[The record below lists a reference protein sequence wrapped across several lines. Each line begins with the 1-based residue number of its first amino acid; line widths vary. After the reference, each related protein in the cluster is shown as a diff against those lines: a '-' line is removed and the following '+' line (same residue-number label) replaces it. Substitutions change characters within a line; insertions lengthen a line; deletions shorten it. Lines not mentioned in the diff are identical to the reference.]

1 MTKFNRKLYDENNQH
16 NQLGSVDLSD
26 TISMSNIETSTTQ
39 PNTDEITDEQTTEL
53 TADGKINESTMDGSS
68 PLDLSETQPLPVII
82 QPPKVVHVIPNW
94 AKGLMIFAS
103 FTILMTGVAYMGRA
117 FSDVPSSAVS
127 VTKTAKEDQDSTK
140 EFTAELKKAAD
151 ATGTPYAITTEVIGG
166 GYVVGIT
173 TYNPEKVT
181 DMYMDYALAKPE
193 VAQTPLTDDKAKSIE
208 ADLSKDLPTINKTIV
223 VKDKSKVTMETYQ
236 HDDKYHTV
244 LLYDGKPFAYVATD
258 KDGVH
263 TNYVTSYYVTDV
275 AAQ

>member
-1 MTKFNRKLYDENNQH
+1 MPKFNRKKYDEKIKH

-26 TISMSNIETSTTQ
+26 TISVGNHEDLANQPDAENITNTETESLVSDQ
-39 PNTDEITDEQTTEL
+39 
-53 TADGKINESTMDGSS
+53 INESVSDELSQ
-68 PLDLSETQPLPVII
+68 LDLSETQPLPVII
-82 QPPKVVHVIPNW
+82 QPSKVVHVIPNW

-103 FTILMTGVAYMGRA
+103 FAILMTAVAYMGNV
-117 FSDVPSSAVS
+117 FSDTPSGAVS
-127 VTKTAKEDQDSTK
+127 VTKTTKEDQNSTK
-140 EFTAELKKAAD
+140 EFTAELKKVAD
-151 ATGTPYAITTEVIGG
+151 TTGTPYAITTEVIGG

-193 VAQTPLTDDKAKSIE
+193 VAQTPLTDDKVKSIE
-208 ADLSKDLPTINKTIV
+208 TDLSKDLPTINKTIV

>member
-1 MTKFNRKLYDENNQH
+1 MPKFNRKLYEENHQPNP
-16 NQLGSVDLSD
+16 LGSVDLSD
-26 TISMSNIETSTTQ
+26 TIPSND
-39 PNTDEITDEQTTEL
+39 TDLSINQSSEDI
-53 TADGKINESTMDGSS
+53 INESATDNTQ
-68 PLDLSETQPLPVII
+68 PLDLSETQSIPVII
-82 QPPKVVHVIPNW
+82 QPKKVVHVIPKW
-94 AKGLMIFAS
+94 AKGLMIFTS
-103 FTILMTGVAYMGRA
+103 FALLITLSAYMGKA
-117 FSDVPSSAVS
+117 FSDVPNNSVS

-140 EFTAELKKAAD
+140 EFTAELKKTAD
-151 ATGTPYAITTEVIGG
+151 ATGTPYAITTEIIGG

-181 DMYMDYALAKPE
+181 DMYMDYALSKPE
-193 VAQTPLTDDKAKSIE
+193 VPQTPLTDDKAKTIE
-208 ADLSKDLPTINKTIV
+208 TDLSKDLPTINKTII

>member
-1 MTKFNRKLYDENNQH
+1 MPKFNRKKYDEKIKH

-26 TISMSNIETSTTQ
+26 TISVGNHEDLANQPDTENITNTETESLVSDQ
-39 PNTDEITDEQTTEL
+39 
-53 TADGKINESTMDGSS
+53 INESVSDELSQ
-68 PLDLSETQPLPVII
+68 LDLSETQPLPVII
-82 QPPKVVHVIPNW
+82 QPSKVVHVIPNW

-103 FTILMTGVAYMGRA
+103 FAILMTGVAYMGNV
-117 FSDVPSSAVS
+117 FSDTPSGAVS
-127 VTKTAKEDQDSTK
+127 VTKTTKEDQNSTK
-140 EFTAELKKAAD
+140 EFTAELKKVAD
-151 ATGTPYAITTEVIGG
+151 TTGTPYAITTEVIGG

-193 VAQTPLTDDKAKSIE
+193 VAQTPLTDDKVKSIE
-208 ADLSKDLPTINKTIV
+208 TDLSKDLPTINKTIV

>member
-1 MTKFNRKLYDENNQH
+1 MPKFNRKLYEENNQH

-26 TISMSNIETSTTQ
+26 TISVND
-39 PNTDEITDEQTTEL
+39 NEL
-53 TADGKINESTMDGSS
+53 TTDTMTDTQSTEPTTTDQITEPVIDDAS

-103 FTILMTGVAYMGRA
+103 FTILITGVAYMGRA
-117 FSDVPSSAVS
+117 FSDVPNSAVS

-151 ATGTPYAITTEVIGG
+151 ATGTPYAITTEMIGG

-208 ADLSKDLPTINKTIV
+208 TDLSKDLPTINKTIV

-236 HDDKYHTV
+236 HDDKYHTI

>member
-1 MTKFNRKLYDENNQH
+1 MPKFNRKKYDEKIKH

-26 TISMSNIETSTTQ
+26 TISVGNHEDLANQPDAENITNTETESLVSDQ
-39 PNTDEITDEQTTEL
+39 
-53 TADGKINESTMDGSS
+53 INESVSDELSQ
-68 PLDLSETQPLPVII
+68 LDLSETQPLPVII
-82 QPPKVVHVIPNW
+82 QPSKVVHVIPNW

-103 FTILMTGVAYMGRA
+103 FAILMTGVAYMGNV
-117 FSDVPSSAVS
+117 FSDTPSGAVS
-127 VTKTAKEDQDSTK
+127 VTKTTKEDQNSTK
-140 EFTAELKKAAD
+140 EFTAELKKVAD
-151 ATGTPYAITTEVIGG
+151 TTGTPYAITTEVIGG

-193 VAQTPLTDDKAKSIE
+193 VAQTPLTDDKVKSIE
-208 ADLSKDLPTINKTIV
+208 TDLSKDLPTINKTIV

-258 KDGVH
+258 KDGAH

>member
-1 MTKFNRKLYDENNQH
+1 MPKFNRKKYDEKIKH

-26 TISMSNIETSTTQ
+26 TISVGNHEDFANQPDTENITNTET
-39 PNTDEITDEQTTEL
+39 
-53 TADGKINESTMDGSS
+53 ESLVSDQSQ
-68 PLDLSETQPLPVII
+68 LDLSETQPLPVII
-82 QPPKVVHVIPNW
+82 QPSKVVHVIPNW

-103 FTILMTGVAYMGRA
+103 FAILMTGVAYMGNV
-117 FSDVPSSAVS
+117 FSDTPSGAVS
-127 VTKTAKEDQDSTK
+127 VTKTTKEDQNSTK
-140 EFTAELKKAAD
+140 EFTAELKKVAD
-151 ATGTPYAITTEVIGG
+151 TTGTPYAITTEVIGG

-193 VAQTPLTDDKAKSIE
+193 VAQTPLTDDKVKSIE
-208 ADLSKDLPTINKTIV
+208 TDLSKDLPTINKTIV

-244 LLYDGKPFAYVATD
+244 LLYDSKPFAYVATD

-263 TNYVTSYYVTDV
+263 TNYVTSYYVIDV

>member
-1 MTKFNRKLYDENNQH
+1 MPKFNRKLYEENHQPNP
-16 NQLGSVDLSD
+16 LGSVDLSD
-26 TISMSNIETSTTQ
+26 TIPSND
-39 PNTDEITDEQTTEL
+39 TDLSINQSSEDI
-53 TADGKINESTMDGSS
+53 INESATDNTQ
-68 PLDLSETQPLPVII
+68 PLDLSETQSIPVII
-82 QPPKVVHVIPNW
+82 QPQKVVHVIPKW
-94 AKGLMIFAS
+94 AKGLMIFTS
-103 FTILMTGVAYMGRA
+103 FALLITLSAYMGKA
-117 FSDVPSSAVS
+117 FSDVPNNSVS

-140 EFTAELKKAAD
+140 EFTAELKKTAD
-151 ATGTPYAITTEVIGG
+151 ATGTPYAITTEIIGG

-181 DMYMDYALAKPE
+181 DMYMDYALSKPE
-193 VAQTPLTDDKAKSIE
+193 VPQTPLTDDKAKTIE
-208 ADLSKDLPTINKTIV
+208 TDLSKDLPT
-223 VKDKSKVTMETYQ
+223 TYQ

>member
-1 MTKFNRKLYDENNQH
+1 MPKFNRKLYEENHQPNP
-16 NQLGSVDLSD
+16 LGSVDLSD
-26 TISMSNIETSTTQ
+26 TIPSNDTYLSINQSSE
-39 PNTDEITDEQTTEL
+39 DI
-53 TADGKINESTMDGSS
+53 INESATDNTQ
-68 PLDLSETQPLPVII
+68 PLDLSETQSIPVII
-82 QPPKVVHVIPNW
+82 QPQKVVHVIPKW
-94 AKGLMIFAS
+94 AKGLMIFTS
-103 FTILMTGVAYMGRA
+103 FALLITLSAYMGKA
-117 FSDVPSSAVS
+117 FSDVPNNSVS

-140 EFTAELKKAAD
+140 EFTAELKKTAD
-151 ATGTPYAITTEVIGG
+151 ATGTPYAITTEIIGG

-181 DMYMDYALAKPE
+181 DMYMDYALSKPE
-193 VAQTPLTDDKAKSIE
+193 VPQTPLTDDKAKTIE
-208 ADLSKDLPTINKTIV
+208 TDLSKDLPTINKTII

-244 LLYDGKPFAYVATD
+244 LLYDSKPFAYVATD

>member
-1 MTKFNRKLYDENNQH
+1 MPKFNRKKYDEKIKH

-26 TISMSNIETSTTQ
+26 TISVGNHEDLANQPDAENITNTETESLVSDQ
-39 PNTDEITDEQTTEL
+39 
-53 TADGKINESTMDGSS
+53 INESVSDELSQ
-68 PLDLSETQPLPVII
+68 LDLSETQPLPVII
-82 QPPKVVHVIPNW
+82 QPSKVVHVIPNW

-103 FTILMTGVAYMGRA
+103 FAILMTGVAYMGNV
-117 FSDVPSSAVS
+117 FSDTPSGAVS
-127 VTKTAKEDQDSTK
+127 VTKTTKEDQNSTK
-140 EFTAELKKAAD
+140 EFTAELKKVAD
-151 ATGTPYAITTEVIGG
+151 TTGTPYAITTEVIGG

-193 VAQTPLTDDKAKSIE
+193 VAQTPLTDDKVKSIE
-208 ADLSKDLPTINKTIV
+208 TDLSKDLPTINKTIV